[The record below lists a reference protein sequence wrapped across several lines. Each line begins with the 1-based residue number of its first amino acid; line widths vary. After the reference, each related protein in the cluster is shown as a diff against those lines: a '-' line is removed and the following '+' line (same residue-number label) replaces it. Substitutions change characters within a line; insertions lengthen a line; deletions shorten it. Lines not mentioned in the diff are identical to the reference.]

1 VRARAD
7 DASVDEEGRLMDDTA
22 SRSGMLRRDVLLGG
36 LMAATAAVAYA
47 RTPRQKAMAIGPD
60 QLDTVI
66 PKDIGPWHFQ
76 TASGLIL
83 PPPDAL
89 AAQIY
94 DQQLARTYESEDPAI
109 PGVMMVIAYGSSQ
122 SGMLQVHRPEI
133 CYPAGGFRLS
143 PTIPVEV
150 PVPGR
155 EIPAQYFTATRE
167 LRTERV
173 LYWTRVG
180 NEIPRTWGQQRMAV
194 IRSNLAMAIPDGVL
208 VRLSTIGGDDASA
221 RAALDRFASL
231 LVSRASP
238 RGHRLLVGD
247 APGTPA

>member
-1 VRARAD
+1 
-7 DASVDEEGRLMDDTA
+7 MTDDTPTPRA
-22 SRSGMLRRDVLLGG
+22 ALLRRDVLLGG
-36 LMAATAAVAYA
+36 LMTATAGIAWA
-47 RTPRQKAMAIGPD
+47 RTPHQKDMAIGPD
-60 QLDTVI
+60 QLDKVI
-66 PKDIGPWHFQ
+66 PTDIGPWHFQ

-109 PGVMMVIAYGSSQ
+109 PGVMVVIAYGSSQ

-143 PTIPVEV
+143 ETTPVAV
-150 PVPGR
+150 PIRGGA
-155 EIPAQYFTATRE
+155 IPAQFFTATRE

-180 NEIPRTWGQQRMAV
+180 KGIPRTWGQQRMAV

-221 RAALDRFASL
+221 RAALDRFAGL
-231 LVSRASP
+231 LVAGVDR
-238 RGHRLLVGD
+238 RGRRLLVGD
-247 APGTPA
+247 GSGTAA